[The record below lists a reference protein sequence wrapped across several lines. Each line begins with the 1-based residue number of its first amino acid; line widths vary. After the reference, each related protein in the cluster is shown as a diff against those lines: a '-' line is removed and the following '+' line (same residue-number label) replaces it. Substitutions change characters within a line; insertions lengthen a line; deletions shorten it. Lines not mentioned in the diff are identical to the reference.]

1 MVCVDPTS
9 PELHATT
16 RVGRKSFIAADV
28 GNKHVLMNV
37 DKGTYI
43 GLDEVGKNIWQ
54 RLEEPQ
60 TIASLCEQLR
70 KAYQVSEPALFE
82 RDVMEFIGNLRLQ
95 GFVEIV
101 P

>member
-1 MVCVDPTS
+1 MVRADSSP
-9 PELHATT
+9 PELRAST
-16 RVGRKSFIAADV
+16 RVGRKNFIGADV

-43 GLDEVGKNIWQ
+43 GLDDVGKSIWQ

-60 TIASLCEQLR
+60 TIARLCETLR
-70 KAYQVSEPALFE
+70 TAYQVPDQALFE
-82 RDVMEFIGNLRLQ
+82 RDVIEFIANLRLQ
-95 GFVEIV
+95 GLVEII

>member
-1 MVCVDPTS
+1 MVRADSSP
-9 PELHATT
+9 PELRPTT
-16 RVGRKSFIAADV
+16 RVGRKNFIAADV
-28 GNKHVLMNV
+28 GSKHVLMNV

-70 KAYQVSEPALFE
+70 TAYQVLEQARFE
-82 RDVMEFIGNLRLQ
+82 REVTEFIANLRLQ
-95 GFVEIV
+95 GFVEVI

>member
-1 MVCVDPTS
+1 MVCADS
-9 PELHATT
+9 SLPELRPST
-16 RVGRKSFIAADV
+16 RVGRKNFIGADV

-43 GLDEVGKNIWQ
+43 GLDDVGKSIWE

-70 KAYQVSEPALFE
+70 TAYQVPDEALFE
-82 RDVMEFIGNLRLQ
+82 RDVTEFIRNLRLQ
-95 GFVEIV
+95 GLVEIV
-101 P
+101 L